1 MMNRFIVLLL
11 SGLFFTACASN
22 QPEPVSQ
29 DGLVL
34 QQGTKFQEL
43 YLLPRAEL
51 GSYKS
56 IGVEACS
63 VSFRKNWLRDQ
74 NNNRLDLSSRVT
86 QQDVSSMK
94 SALGDAC
101 SDHFSQA
108 LLADPAYDIVD
119 QFDKGEAV
127 LIVRPS
133 IINLDVNAPDT
144 MSPGMNRSYTTS
156 AGEMT
161 LALELVDGTTGQVLA
176 RARDRRRGTDYGTFQ
191 WTNGVTNKAEADRT
205 LSRWAGLLRKGL
217 DEATGR

>member
-1 MMNRFIVLLL
+1 
-11 SGLFFTACASN
+11 
-22 QPEPVSQ
+22 
-29 DGLVL
+29 
-34 QQGTKFQEL
+34 
-43 YLLPRAEL
+43 
-51 GSYKS
+51 
-56 IGVEACS
+56 
-63 VSFRKNWLRDQ
+63 
-74 NNNRLDLSSRVT
+74 
-86 QQDVSSMK
+86 MK

-205 LSRWAGLLRKGL
+205 LTRWAGLLRKGL